1 MLEDLSTY
9 LEDLDIFFNK
19 INIQHKNFKLTTL
32 KGKSILKKLN
42 FNLY

>member
-9 LEDLDIFFNK
+9 LEDLDFFNK